1 MQSQRDWKNIEMTG
15 YIKLNGLKTDKKSG
29 LFQWYSRGG
38 IHDKPSDLVSKK
50 CEGVD
55 YKGNL
60 FLMEKYICKG
70 AMAY

>member
-29 LFQWYSRGG
+29 LFQWYNRGG

-50 CEGVD
+50 S
-55 YKGNL
+55 
-60 FLMEKYICKG
+60 
-70 AMAY
+70 